1 MTRTPPNR
9 RVVTFYSFKGGV
21 GRTMALANVAYRLA
35 NTHGLKVVVV
45 DWDLEAPG
53 LHRFFGLSREQ
64 IADARGLLDYFL
76 EWREAKLRNDP
87 SPPDVTGWI
96 VPIPDGEH
104 KPRFGEV
111 SILLAGRPDADYETR
126 LAGFHW
132 AKFYEED
139 AGAVA
144 VETLREQI
152 VARADV
158 VLIDSRTGF
167 TDAGGICT
175 IQLPDA
181 VVLMTAPNEQSLDG
195 IGQVARALAQSSIS
209 ARAGRDRPRVWLSV
223 SRVPYVEESE
233 LAERWFNKHPK
244 WFNDGVES
252 NYWLREDHPRGLR
265 SFEVPHR
272 ARWGFDEQI
281 LAVDAREPLGIAY
294 DLFAGTIVR
303 WCRDEFPLVTSFDEP
318 VKLRGDASEEI
329 LQAEISAAERR
340 GDALGMADGL
350 RALGT
355 VLFEEGRTDEAIR
368 SVEQALGILVARGAH
383 SSRLGLLNTLV
394 LFLRRSGRNNEA
406 VVTGKRALG
415 LAQELGSPAWE
426 AAFAF
431 LVAGAQKN
439 SGYAAEAIKTM
450 DIGSAAIARVQDP
463 EMVVGLRRVGG
474 STWAGL
480 GDMVRAIEEWR
491 ATMNLAAE
499 LGDGKHEAAAI
510 AMLLK
515 FASAMV
521 PDAEA
526 LRGRLAELA
535 IVP

>member
-450 DIGSAAIARVQDP
+450 DIGFAAIARVQDP

-491 ATMNLAAE
+491 ASMNLAAD
-499 LGDGKHEAAAI
+499 LGDGEHEAAAI